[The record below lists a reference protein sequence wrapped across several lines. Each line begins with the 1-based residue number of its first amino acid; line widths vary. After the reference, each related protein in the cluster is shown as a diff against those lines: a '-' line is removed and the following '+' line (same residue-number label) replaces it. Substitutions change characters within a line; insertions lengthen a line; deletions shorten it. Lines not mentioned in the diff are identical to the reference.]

1 MDGVPPVLA
10 ESNVAFHVGWFEDTL
25 PLFLEAQ
32 GASTPCA
39 LIHIDC
45 DVYESTRCIFSA
57 LEDRIVEGP
66 VRNPP

>member
-45 DVYESTRCIFSA
+45 DVYVVKTQETPSYRESAR
-57 LEDRIVEGP
+57 GH
-66 VRNPP
+66 